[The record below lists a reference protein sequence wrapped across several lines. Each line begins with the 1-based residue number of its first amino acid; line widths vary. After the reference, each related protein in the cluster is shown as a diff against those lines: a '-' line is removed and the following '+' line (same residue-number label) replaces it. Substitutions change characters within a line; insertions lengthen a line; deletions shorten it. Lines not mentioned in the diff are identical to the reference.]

1 MNSNVTSNKDRTIS
15 TSRRATIC
23 IWWVGH
29 KHRPHYHLER
39 ASKLFSCSYQLTG
52 TRSGYFL
59 RIFSPSDLR
68 FSNACSSLYCHFIF
82 AWKFSFKITNFR
94 YLRPSFHFC
103 DRSVKDATNCA
114 CPKQMK
120 TLESHDLTSSFAM
133 ASERFRKNRHNLGQN
148 MMKIL
153 GTGTSSHKIA
163 LLGSLITCVSPPPP
177 FQCCL
182 NQMPFES
189 TISILNIE

>member
-1 MNSNVTSNKDRTIS
+1 MIAWSINKLLAGKSLVSSPWNGRITAKPFGG
-15 TSRRATIC
+15 RRAIRRHFVSTVRILSLREC
-23 IWWVGH
+23 TLGH

-103 DRSVKDATNCA
+103 DHSVKDATNCA

-133 ASERFRKNRHNLGQN
+133 ASERF
-148 MMKIL
+148 I
-153 GTGTSSHKIA
+153 
-163 LLGSLITCVSPPPP
+163 
-177 FQCCL
+177 
-182 NQMPFES
+182 NQRW
-189 TISILNIE
+189 TYG